1 VSELGCDGPKS
12 ERGWLATASI
22 TTVYLNRFSSLA
34 FQLWI
39 NICLRETMARIERI
53 REVVS
58 VPFDEGY
65 FSRKLREGWR
75 LVAVHWER
83 ELEGAAPGPT
93 PWTEDVPYGL
103 RVADDCIH
111 LEENPA
117 EKRTME
123 TMLKLIS
130 SDKSMSQIAGELN
143 TQGFR
148 TRSGTVWTQT
158 AVFNMLPRLIE
169 AAPHI
174 WRSSAA
180 QH

>member
-1 VSELGCDGPKS
+1 
-12 ERGWLATASI
+12 
-22 TTVYLNRFSSLA
+22 
-34 FQLWI
+34 
-39 NICLRETMARIERI
+39 MARIERI

-65 FSRKLREGWR
+65 FSRKLKEGWR

-83 ELEGAAPGPT
+83 ELEGEVAGPT
-93 PWTEDVPYGL
+93 LWTEEVPYGL

-130 SDKSMSQIAGELN
+130 SDKSMSQIARELN

-148 TRSGTVWTQT
+148 TRSGNVWTQT

-174 WRSSAA
+174 WRSGAA